1 MGNPTSRR
9 DVVPGVR
16 SLPTSALGLGFATEK
31 PQATEVISRD
41 SSNARIN
48 LSISCA
54 FRVHPAEPPFLFQL
68 QTEVLLRVMTQFR
81 VLLVSP
87 YPFLKKRDAKIHAC
101 PPRHC

>member
-41 SSNARIN
+41 SSNSQRSDQPQH
-48 LSISCA
+48 LMC
-54 FRVHPAEPPFLFQL
+54 L
-68 QTEVLLRVMTQFR
+68 
-81 VLLVSP
+81 
-87 YPFLKKRDAKIHAC
+87 
-101 PPRHC
+101 